1 MEGQESLPAFSPE
14 LLVRKPSNRLAVSLL
29 PRIVLF
35 HGTNDCSIPSTA
47 RSVYR
52 KRTLSVLFSFLYLQM
67 ELGLENKMLEV
78 PFNVYGVPFCPCF
91 YLGILLLKS
100 KN

>member
-1 MEGQESLPAFSPE
+1 MFSDWVSFLAYLNLFEIKDFVVVVVVIFSIMEGQESLPAFSPE

-52 KRTLSVLFSFLYLQM
+52 KRTLSVLFSF
-67 ELGLENKMLEV
+67 
-78 PFNVYGVPFCPCF
+78 
-91 YLGILLLKS
+91 
-100 KN
+100 

>member
-1 MEGQESLPAFSPE
+1 MFSDWVSFLAYPNLFGIKDFVVVVVVIFSIMEGQESLPAFSPE

-52 KRTLSVLFSFLYLQM
+52 KRTLSVLFSF
-67 ELGLENKMLEV
+67 
-78 PFNVYGVPFCPCF
+78 
-91 YLGILLLKS
+91 
-100 KN
+100 